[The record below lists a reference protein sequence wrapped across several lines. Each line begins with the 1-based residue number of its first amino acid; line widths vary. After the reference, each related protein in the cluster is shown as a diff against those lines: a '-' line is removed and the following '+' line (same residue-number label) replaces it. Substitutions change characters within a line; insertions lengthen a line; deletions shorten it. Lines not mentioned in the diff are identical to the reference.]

1 MTDKPGAFYATY
13 LPSNH
18 EIIKNST
25 KYEYQS
31 QNVYHLQLKMYVY
44 KINSNHILIFFY
56 SQHYAEEMFFH
67 GRTKGTDVVP
77 RRVLK
82 QTFRAFTFRNFRKLF
97 VTH

>member
-44 KINSNHILIFFY
+44 NLIQTTYLYF
-56 SQHYAEEMFFH
+56 SIHNTML
-67 GRTKGTDVVP
+67 RN
-77 RRVLK
+77 VLK

>member
-56 SQHYAEEMFFH
+56 SQHYAKKCFFMAELKELMLSLEEF
-67 GRTKGTDVVP
+67 
-77 RRVLK
+77 
-82 QTFRAFTFRNFRKLF
+82 
-97 VTH
+97 

>member
-1 MTDKPGAFYATY
+1 MTDKPEAFYASY

-56 SQHYAEEMFFH
+56 SQHYAKKCFKADFSSVH
-67 GRTKGTDVVP
+67 
-77 RRVLK
+77 LS
-82 QTFRAFTFRNFRKLF
+82 
-97 VTH
+97 